1 MEFVLVVLVVAF
13 VRSEFAD
20 SAPDTEQEA
29 VSAALYIAF
38 VPVDHLFGELR
49 SLDKNCVRRLLLE
62 PLSPLESIYRLKVL
76 YIHEYKCLIGPCNQ
90 ENLHQ

>member
-29 VSAALYIAF
+29 VSAALYIPILASASIG
-38 VPVDHLFGELR
+38 VNNG
-49 SLDKNCVRRLLLE
+49 
-62 PLSPLESIYRLKVL
+62 LSGTKSFATRYASPA
-76 YIHEYKCLIGPCNQ
+76 PQ
-90 ENLHQ
+90 